1 MNTQTYDTGILLVV
15 LQRFESQ
22 RLPRLVDIKQG
33 LDLGNTLNEF
43 DIEFLSEA
51 LHDARNILPYIDRH
65 PEYEVLLSKVF
76 HYYKLIADEAL
87 NNETRR

>member
-15 LQRFESQ
+15 LQRFEAQ

-33 LDLGNTLNEF
+33 LDRGNTLNEF

-65 PEYEVLLSKVF
+65 PEYEVLISKVF
-76 HYYKLIADEAL
+76 HYYKLIADEAM
-87 NNETRR
+87 NNEARR